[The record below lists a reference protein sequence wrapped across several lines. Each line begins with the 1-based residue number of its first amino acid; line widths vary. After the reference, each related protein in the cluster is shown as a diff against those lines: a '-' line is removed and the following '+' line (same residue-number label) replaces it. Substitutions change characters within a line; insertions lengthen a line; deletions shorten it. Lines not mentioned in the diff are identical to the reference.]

1 MKGSKLIISLK
12 IFLFIALIMGY
23 SALGLSFDF
32 QLFKWVTLVAIMC
45 YFLFISWK
53 FYKHFALIY
62 ANYMFNQK
70 SNDFNKHIDK
80 PRILI
85 YSIFWPLMIIAMILF
100 IIHTPKYELWI
111 EMIIISPLIVLFSI
125 ASYTCHFTWQPVF
138 SEKFIPQIKKR
149 IQSKKATFKCHYSV
163 VQLRKIFKGM
173 IEYELMEYED
183 HYLQKQ
189 HINLFTEI
197 FQKEKLPD
205 IPPFDLKMINS
216 DIIYFFR
223 KMETKINGMTNPKWA
238 QIFTRNGA
246 EINPSSLYIEK
257 KTMEE
262 TKGRSEKM
270 DMIDIIFSQI
280 GLDFRQK
287 H

>member
-1 MKGSKLIISLK
+1 
-12 IFLFIALIMGY
+12 MGY